1 MKTVLLIGLVLFLV
15 ACTSGPPLR
24 NYDLSEARVELT
36 DTPFFPQSRYQC
48 GPAALATVLVAGGVE
63 ITPDALAPHIYI
75 PERKG
80 SLQSEI
86 IAVTRRHGRLPY
98 VLEPDL
104 QALLAEVAAGTPVLV
119 MQNLGVDFLPQWHYA
134 VVIGYDSGSDS
145 LLLRSG
151 TDERL
156 RMKRRRFEATWQRAQ
171 RWAMV
176 AAPLDQPPVTAQY
189 AGWLWAAS
197 AFEELEQ
204 AEAAEQAYAAA
215 TRRWPDQVLTWQA
228 LANASYALNDLPAA
242 EAALRHALELAPSAA
257 IYNNLAHVLQQQGC
271 LAAATVELDLGKTMP
286 DADRF
291 AEVLTRT
298 EAAIEASVEDAP
310 SQCLQAQ

>member
-1 MKTVLLIGLVLFLV
+1 MKTALLILVSFLV

-24 NYDLSEARVELT
+24 NYDLPEAQVELKG
-36 DTPFFPQSRYQC
+36 TPFFPQSRYQC
-48 GPAALATVLVAGGVE
+48 GPAALATVLVANGVE
-63 ITPDALAPHIYI
+63 VTPQTLAPHVYI
-75 PERKG
+75 PELKG
-80 SLQSEI
+80 SLQSEM
-86 IAVTRRHGRLPY
+86 IAVTRRHGHLPY

-104 QALLAEVAAGTPVLV
+104 QTLLAEVAAGTPVLV
-119 MQNLGVDFLPQWHYA
+119 MQNLGIGILPKWHYA
-134 VVIGYDSGSDS
+134 VVIGYDSASDS

-156 RMKRRRFEATWQRAQ
+156 RMSRRRFEASWSRAQ
-171 RWAMV
+171 HWAMV
-176 AAPLDQPPVTAQY
+176 VAPLDQPPATAQY

-204 AEAAEQAYAAA
+204 AGAAEQAYKAA

-242 EAALRHALELAPSAA
+242 EAALRHAIRLAPSAA
-257 IYNNLAHVLQQQGC
+257 TYNNLAHVLQQQGC
-271 LAAATVELDLGKTMP
+271 PAAAAAELDLAKTMP

-291 AEVLTRT
+291 AEVLART
-298 EAAIEASVEDAP
+298 EAAINSSVEGDTSHCISAR
-310 SQCLQAQ
+310 